1 MWVPEPEAVR
11 CGGGQGGM
19 EGVRCWAER
28 PEGGGGGCA
37 VRYGVGRW
45 CCVGCRAGGCGQ
57 SRRARGPTGLP
68 SYPQGRHRP
77 HGSPFSLQLPSSPV
91 VPPLPHRAPIH
102 PSNRA
107 ALSVGSAPLPTP
119 PHEGFNQPAAEAP
132 PVLHSD
138 PPPPPAA
145 VGHEQDPDPRPALQ
159 PRPPHPHPTASGAS
173 VLLLQPK
180 AVLPAPPG
188 GPRLLPQAHP
198 RGPQRSLQA
207 VQLHLSQEWE
217 ALPQRCPQTREEGRV
232 SEGCAAQW
240 VWGWLDA
247 AKGL

>member
-1 MWVPEPEAVR
+1 MVLRGV
-11 CGGGQGGM
+11 QGWGL
-19 EGVRCWAER
+19 WAEQ
-28 PEGGGGGCA
+28 EGTGTHGA
-37 VRYGVGRW
+37 PIL
-45 CCVGCRAGGCGQ
+45 
-57 SRRARGPTGLP
+57 PTGLP
-68 SYPQGRHRP
+68 S
-77 HGSPFSLQLPSSPV
+77 SPCFPILSTAPVLLRSSPSAPQSPH
-91 VPPLPHRAPIH
+91 PPLEQSRALCRICSSPH
-102 PSNRA
+102 
-107 ALSVGSAPLPTP
+107 P
-119 PHEGFNQPAAEAP
+119 PHEEFNQPAAEAP

-138 PPPPPAA
+138 PPPPLAA

-217 ALPQRCPQTREEGRV
+217 ALPQRCPQTREEGWV